1 MEGLRS
7 IRNRDLGSSENRSSQ
22 LLDVSLSL
30 FLEVE
35 EELGFFCEI
44 TLRRRAPF

>member
-22 LLDVSLSL
+22 LLDVSL